1 MVQPA
6 ARGLGKGVF
15 SPSQVA
21 DLAELN
27 QLAYRYAAA
36 VDSCNVEAFLGVF
49 SPEARL
55 QTFGPGA
62 DVPFGVAIGHEELA
76 GIPQAMRQ
84 RFIRTAHLMTNHLV
98 DLDGDSASGS
108 VLCTARHLLD
118 TGGGGTD
125 LVVVIRYVDGYK
137 RRGDA
142 WVIQDREIRFLWS
155 ETHPTLRDEEVLD
168 ILRGR

>member
-1 MVQPA
+1 MLSPA
-6 ARGLGKGVF
+6 
-15 SPSQVA
+15 QVA

-36 VDSCNVEAFLGVF
+36 VDSCDVEVFLSVF
-49 SPEARL
+49 SPEA
-55 QTFGPGA
+55 QMKTFGPGA
-62 DVPFGVAIGHEELA
+62 DAPFGVATGHEELA

-84 RFIRTAHLMTNHLV
+84 RFMRTAHVMTNHLV

-108 VLCTARHLLD
+108 VLCTARHLLGN
-118 TGGGGTD
+118 GGGGTD
-125 LVVVIRYVDGYK
+125 LVVVIRYVDRYE

-142 WVIQDREIRFLWS
+142 WLIRDREIRFLWS
-155 ETHPTLRDEEVLD
+155 ERHPTLSDQEVLD